1 MSQTP
6 SELIHVLFLWVTLPE
21 LCLEY
26 ALPAALSSVCRVLVD
41 PLLLCGSQTQ
51 LSTDQA
57 TPTGLSGPWV
67 FGAGFW
73 VVALT
78 LSLSPYPLELYVERF
93 SCYYSRWSCVLL
105 SSFFKSE
112 ISIVHKSRHN
122 RTGPSLS
129 GMVYNDQLM
138 AELVL
143 LQSMHLPFPMFFK
156 GNLRHHVSS
165 IMMSACFPSV
175 RTLFESIII
184 MALSW

>member
-41 PLLLCGSQTQ
+41 PLLLCGSQTR

-57 TPTGLSGPWV
+57 MPTGLSGPWV

-93 SCYYSRWSCVLL
+93 SCYCSGWSCVLL

-112 ISIVHKSRHN
+112 ISEYTKVDTTEQAHLCQAWS
-122 RTGPSLS
+122 TMTSLWLNLS
-129 GMVYNDQLM
+129 YCNPCTYLF
-138 AELVL
+138 L
-143 LQSMHLPFPMFFK
+143 FFK

-165 IMMSACFPSV
+165 IIMSACFSSV

-184 MALSW
+184 MAL